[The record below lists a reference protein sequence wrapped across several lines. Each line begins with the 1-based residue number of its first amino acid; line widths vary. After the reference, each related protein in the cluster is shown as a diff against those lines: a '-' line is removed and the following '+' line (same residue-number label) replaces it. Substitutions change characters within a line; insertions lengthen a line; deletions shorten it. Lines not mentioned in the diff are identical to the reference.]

1 MRAAMINARSTR
13 KDKTMATDTK
23 EKTLGSQLKFKLE
36 FMFLML
42 SAGRREEAAK
52 AYDDLIAAFDK
63 LA

>member
-1 MRAAMINARSTR
+1 
-13 KDKTMATDTK
+13 MATDTK

-42 SAGRREEAAK
+42 SAGRRDEAAK

>member
-42 SAGRREEAAK
+42 SAGRRDEAAK